1 MCLQYKPTV
10 VACFCIH
17 LACKWSQWEIPLSNE
32 KKEWFSYVDPTVTA
46 ELLQQL
52 TEEFLVVFDQC
63 PSRLREKALAICGNR
78 PAQPP
83 PQSSGSTSQQQV
95 VSMLERTSLRV
106 YGGSY
111 CRMVVM
117 R

>member
-52 TEEFLVVFDQC
+52 TEEFLVVFDKC

-78 PAQPP
+78 PAQ
-83 PQSSGSTSQQQV
+83 QSGGSSSQQQV
-95 VSMLERTSLRV
+95 VSIPGRTSARL
-106 YGGSY
+106 YGGTR
-111 CRMVVM
+111 CRTAAAT
-117 R
+117 